1 MIAYLLRRIGLAML
15 TVWIISILA
24 FIIIQLPEGDAAT
37 KLIERM
43 MGNDAESDYRPE
55 MADEL
60 RRYLGLNEPMHVRYF
75 LWIATSKLKN
85 YGMFFRIVF

>member
-43 MGNDAESDYRPE
+43 MGNDAESDYRP
-55 MADEL
+55 
-60 RRYLGLNEPMHVRYF
+60 
-75 LWIATSKLKN
+75 
-85 YGMFFRIVF
+85 